1 VEDDLMRSVLL
12 SVSLFAV
19 FPAVLPPQNIVEAW
33 MRAGDR
39 AAQQG
44 QWADAVLWYEKA
56 EATPFDPG
64 RVAFNLATARYH
76 LALHGQSRE
85 LSAAEAGYRAVL
97 VGERRGRALLG
108 LGNCFLLRAT
118 SGDGLDPALL
128 RAAIDQYRAAIQA
141 DPEVREAARYN
152 QTRARLLLLQVVP
165 RFNEEESRDP
175 EDAAG
180 EDSKEEPN
188 PSPSKTPDKNGTG
201 DSSDTGS
208 QRVPTKDGKGALV
221 IEEKDRP
228 GGAGSG
234 TPAPL
239 PNRPGAAPVAST
251 TAQDELRVAT
261 QRILEEW
268 RATRRARLVPRAGSG
283 ADW

>member
-1 VEDDLMRSVLL
+1 MRSVLL

-19 FPAVLPPQNIVEAW
+19 LPAVLPPQDTVEGW

-39 AAQQG
+39 AAHQG
-44 QWADAVLWYEKA
+44 QWAEAISWYEKA

-76 LALHGQSRE
+76 LALHGQTRE
-85 LSAAEAGYRAVL
+85 LSAAEAGYRACL

-108 LGNCFLLRAT
+108 LGNCLLLRAT

-128 RAAIDQYRAAIQA
+128 RAAMDQYRAAIQA
-141 DPEVREAARYN
+141 DPEVCEAARYN

-165 RFNEEESRDP
+165 RFNESESRDP
-175 EDAAG
+175 EDNAG
-180 EDSKEEPN
+180 EDNKEEPN
-188 PSPSKTPDKNGTG
+188 PSPSKTPEKNGSG
-201 DSSDTGS
+201 DSTGTGS
-208 QRVPTKDGKGALV
+208 QRVPTKDGKGAPV

-234 TPAPL
+234 TPTPL
-239 PNRPGAAPVAST
+239 PNRANAAPIASA
-251 TAQDELRVAT
+251 TAQDELRAAT
-261 QRILEEW
+261 QRIVEEW